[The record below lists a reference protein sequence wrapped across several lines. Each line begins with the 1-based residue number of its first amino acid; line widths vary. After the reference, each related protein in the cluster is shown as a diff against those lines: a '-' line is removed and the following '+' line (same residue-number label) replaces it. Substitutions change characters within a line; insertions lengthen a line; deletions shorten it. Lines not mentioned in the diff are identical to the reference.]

1 MAKVTIPIPLVNKA
15 NAYQIHF
22 NQTFFQA
29 IVDIVHSFQK
39 SLPIR
44 LYWIGPSLAAKR
56 AEECISMVFRNEE
69 RREWLNGEPLELK
82 IRLIKQKIDADGIKV
97 VLDAIEKSKRIG
109 NDRQFR
115 KITVEHVAE
124 GKEPAI
130 EIEVNNYERDS

>member
-1 MAKVTIPIPLVNKA
+1 MAKVTIPIPLTNKA
-15 NAYQIHF
+15 NTYQIHF
-22 NQTFFQA
+22 NQIFFQA
-29 IVDIVHSFQK
+29 IINIVHSFQK
-39 SLPIR
+39 NSPVR

-56 AEECISMVFRNEE
+56 AEECISMIFRNEE

-82 IRLIKQKIDADGIKV
+82 IRLIKQRIDADGIKT

-124 GKEPAI
+124 GKEPAV
-130 EIEVNNYERDS
+130 EIEVEPIT